1 MTQALPPAPT
11 SAIDWDSLGFKWIDT
26 NGHVK
31 YIFKDGK
38 WDQGEFVRDSY
49 IKMHVCAPCLNY
61 GQECFE
67 GIKAFRCKDGQI
79 RIFRPDANAKRMI
92 YSAELACMAPV
103 PEALFI
109 EACERAVANNLEF
122 VPPYGSGGALYLRP
136 LLLGTGP
143 EIGLYPAPEFTFIVS
158 VIPVGNFY
166 KGGVSPV
173 DCLVVDNFDRAAPL
187 GTGAAKL
194 GGNYAP
200 VLRHSSD
207 AKARGYPITL
217 HLDSKTHT
225 NVDEFSTSNF
235 VALTYPSTSSETP
248 TPTFCAPESPS
259 ILNSVTK
266 QSLVQLA
273 KSFGW
278 NVENRV
284 IPFTEILENRFEE
297 IAACG
302 TAAVITPVKSIERQ
316 GVKTLIGTSK
326 TQAAIGPGFLR
337 LFTAMRGIQNGD
349 LEDPYGWMQPAQG
362 IAPRHEA

>member
-1 MTQALPPAPT
+1 MTCELPPTPT
-11 SAIDWDSLGFKWIDT
+11 TAIDWDNLGFKWVDT
-26 NGHVK
+26 NGYVKHV
-31 YIFKDGK
+31 FSEGR
-38 WDQGEFVRDSY
+38 WDEGEFVRSSHLN
-49 IKMHVCAPCLNY
+49 IHICAPALNY

-67 GIKAFRCKDGQI
+67 GIKAFRCKDGQV
-79 RIFRPDANAKRMI
+79 RIFRPDINAKRMM
-92 YSAELACMAPV
+92 YSADISSMTPV
-103 PEALFI
+103 PEDIFVR
-109 EACERAVANNLEF
+109 ACERAVANNLEF

-143 EIGLYPAPEFTFIVS
+143 EIGLYPAPEFTFIVM

-166 KGGVSPV
+166 KSGVKPV
-173 DCLVVDNFDRAAPL
+173 DCLVVETFDRAAPL

-200 VLRHSSD
+200 VLKHSSA
-207 AKARGYPITL
+207 AKEKGYAITL

-235 VALTYPSTSSETP
+235 VALTYPSPEHGNQP
-248 TPTFCAPESPS
+248 IFCAPDSPS

-278 NVENRV
+278 TVDSAV
-284 IPFTEILENRFEE
+284 IPFTDITNNRFEE

-302 TAAVITPVKSIERQ
+302 TAAVITPVKTIERD
-316 GVKTLIGTSK
+316 GTKTDIGTPA
-326 TQAAIGPGFLR
+326 TTGEIGAGFQR

-349 LEDPYGWMQPAQG
+349 IADSYGWMQPAEG
-362 IAPRHEA
+362 IRPRKEP

>member
-1 MTQALPPAPT
+1 MAAAIPAPT
-11 SAIDWDSLGFKWIDT
+11 TTVDWDNLGFKWVDT
-26 NGHVK
+26 NGYVK
-31 YIFKDGK
+31 YIHRDGE
-38 WDQGEFVRDSY
+38 WDQGEFVKDPY
-49 IKMHVCAPCLNY
+49 LKIHICAPALHY

-67 GIKAFRCKDGQI
+67 GIKAFRCKDGQV
-79 RIFRPDANAKRMI
+79 RIFRPDANARRML
-92 YSAELACMAPV
+92 YSADLCSMAPV
-103 PEALFI
+103 PEKLFI

-136 LLLGTGP
+136 LLIGTGA
-143 EIGLYPAPEFTFIVS
+143 EINLYPAPEFTFIVM

-166 KGGVSPV
+166 KSGVKPV
-173 DCLVVDNFDRAAPL
+173 ECLVVDDFDRAAPL

-200 VLRHSSD
+200 VLKHSSA
-207 AKARGYPITL
+207 AKAKGYAITL

-235 VALTYPSTSSETP
+235 VALTFASPEHNHQP
-248 TPTFCAPESPS
+248 VFCAPHSPS

-273 KSFGW
+273 TSFGW
-278 NVENRV
+278 AVNTDVV
-284 IPFTEILENRFEE
+284 PFTDIENNRFEE

-302 TAAVITPVKSIERQ
+302 TAAIITPVKSIERQ
-316 GVKTLIGTSK
+316 GATIHIGTAA
-326 TQAAIGPGFLR
+326 TRDAIGAGFLR
-337 LFTAMRGIQNGD
+337 LFTAIRGIQNGD
-349 LEDPYGWMQPAQG
+349 LEDSYGWMQPAQG

>member
-1 MTQALPPAPT
+1 MTQEMPPAPIST
-11 SAIDWDSLGFKWIDT
+11 INWDNLGFEFIKT
-26 NGHVK
+26 NGHVV
-31 YIFKDGK
+31 YTHNDGK
-38 WDQGEFVRDSY
+38 WDSGKFVREPY
-49 IKMHVCAPCLNY
+49 IQMHICAPAINY

-79 RIFRPDANAKRMI
+79 RIFRPDVNAQRMKM
-92 YSAELACMAPV
+92 SADMAGMACV
-103 PEALFI
+103 PEDLFVQ
-109 EACERAVANNLEF
+109 ACERAVANNLEF

-143 EIGLYPAPEFTFIVS
+143 EIGLYPAPEFTFIVYA
-158 VIPVGNFY
+158 VPVGNFY
-166 KGGVSPV
+166 KSGVKPV
-173 DCLVVDNFDRAAPL
+173 DCLVVEDFDRAAPL

-200 VLRHSSD
+200 VLRHSQA
-207 AKARGYPITL
+207 AKKAGYAITL

-235 VALTYPSTSSETP
+235 VALTYPEKEGGNP
-248 TPTFCAPESPS
+248 VFCAPESPS

-278 NVENRV
+278 KVENNV
-284 IPFTEILENRFEE
+284 VAFSDIVNNRFAE

-302 TAAVITPVKSIERQ
+302 TAAVITPVKTITRQ
-316 GVKTLIGTSK
+316 GKTTDVGASETRD
-326 TQAAIGPGFLR
+326 AIGAGFLQ
-337 LFTAMRGIQNGD
+337 LFKALRAIQNG
-349 LEDPYGWMQPAQG
+349 EDEDKFGWMQPAAG
-362 IAPRHEA
+362 LRPLAEEAQ

>member
-1 MTQALPPAPT
+1 MTCALPPPPT
-11 SAIDWDSLGFKWIDT
+11 SAIDWDNLGFKWVDT

-31 YIFKDGK
+31 YVHKDGQ
-38 WDQGEFVRDSY
+38 WDQGEFVRDPY
-49 IKMHVCAPCLNY
+49 IKMHICAPALNY

-79 RIFRPDANAKRMI
+79 RIFRPDANAKRMR
-92 YSAELACMAPV
+92 YSADLACMAAV
-103 PEALFI
+103 PEDLFV

-136 LLLGTGP
+136 LLLGTGA
-143 EIGLYPAPEFTFIVS
+143 EIGLYPAPEFTFIVM

-166 KGGVSPV
+166 KSGVKPV

-200 VLRHSSD
+200 VLKHSSA
-207 AKARGYPITL
+207 AKEKGYAITL
-217 HLDSKTHT
+217 HLDSKTHS

-235 VALTYPSTSSETP
+235 VALTYPSPEHNNQP
-248 TPTFCAPESPS
+248 IFCAPESPS

-278 NVENRV
+278 AVESSV
-284 IPFTEILENRFEE
+284 VPFTDITSNRFEE

-302 TAAVITPVKSIERQ
+302 TAAVITPVKSIERK
-316 GVKTLIGTSK
+316 GTKTLIGTSA
-326 TQAAIGPGFLR
+326 TQEAIGAGFLR
-337 LFTAMRGIQNGD
+337 LFTVMRGIQNGD

>member
-1 MTQALPPAPT
+1 MTVHLPPAPT
-11 SAIDWDSLGFKWIDT
+11 SDIDWDNLGFKWVDT
-26 NGHVK
+26 NGYVK
-31 YIFKDGK
+31 YIHSNGQ
-38 WDQGEFVRDSY
+38 WDSGEFVRDSY
-49 IKMHVCAPCLNY
+49 IKMHICAPALNY

-67 GIKAFRCKDGQI
+67 GIKAFRCKDGQV
-79 RIFRPDANAKRMI
+79 RIFRPDANAKRMQ
-92 YSAELACMAPV
+92 YSADLACMASV
-103 PEALFI
+103 PEDLFVK
-109 EACERAVANNLEF
+109 ACERAVASNLEF

-143 EIGLYPAPEFTFIVS
+143 EIGLYPAPEFTFIVM

-166 KGGVSPV
+166 KSGVKPV

-200 VLRHSSD
+200 VLKYSSA
-207 AKARGYPITL
+207 AKEKGYAITL

-225 NVDEFSTSNF
+225 NIDEFSTSNF
-235 VALTYPSTSSETP
+235 VALTYASPEHDNKRV
-248 TPTFCAPESPS
+248 FCAPESPS

-273 KSFGW
+273 QSFGW
-278 NVENRV
+278 EVENKIV
-284 IPFTEILENRFEE
+284 PFTDIENNRFEE
-297 IAACG
+297 VAACG

-316 GVKTLIGTSK
+316 GITTMIGTPT
-326 TQAAIGPGFLR
+326 TQQAIGAGFLR

-362 IAPRHEA
+362 IAPRQEP

>member
-1 MTQALPPAPT
+1 MTLNAPPAPT
-11 SAIDWDSLGFKWIDT
+11 SAIDWDNLGFKWVDT

-31 YIFKDGK
+31 YIYSNGQ
-38 WDQGEFVRDSY
+38 WDQGEFVKDSY
-49 IKMHVCAPCLNY
+49 IKMHICAPALNY

-67 GIKAFRCKDGQI
+67 GIKAFRCKDGQV
-79 RIFRPDANAKRMI
+79 RIFRPDANARRMK
-92 YSAELACMAPV
+92 YSADLACMAPV
-103 PEALFI
+103 PEDMFV
-109 EACERAVANNLEF
+109 EACERAVAGNLEF

-143 EIGLYPAPEFTFIVS
+143 EIGLYPAPEFTFLVM

-166 KGGVSPV
+166 KSGVKPV

-200 VLRHSSD
+200 VLKHSSA
-207 AKARGYPITL
+207 AKEKGYAITL
-217 HLDSKTHT
+217 HLDSKTHS

-235 VALTYPSTSSETP
+235 VALTYPSPESDNKP
-248 TPTFCAPESPS
+248 VFIAPESPS

-278 NVENRV
+278 KVENQV
-284 IPFTEILENRFEE
+284 VPFTDITDNRFEE

-302 TAAVITPVKSIERQ
+302 TAAVITPVKSIERA
-316 GVKTLIGTSK
+316 GVTYQIGTEK
-326 TQAAIGPGFLR
+326 TREAIGAGFHR
-337 LFTAMRGIQNGD
+337 LFTEMRGIQNGD
-349 LEDPYGWMQPAQG
+349 IADPYGWMQPAQG
-362 IAPRHEA
+362 IASRCE

>member
-1 MTQALPPAPT
+1 
-11 SAIDWDSLGFKWIDT
+11 
-26 NGHVK
+26 
-31 YIFKDGK
+31 
-38 WDQGEFVRDSY
+38 
-49 IKMHVCAPCLNY
+49 
-61 GQECFE
+61 
-67 GIKAFRCKDGQI
+67 
-79 RIFRPDANAKRMI
+79 
-92 YSAELACMAPV
+92 MAPV
-103 PEALFI
+103 PEDLFV

-143 EIGLYPAPEFTFIVS
+143 EIGLYPAPEFTFIVM

-173 DCLVVDNFDRAAPL
+173 DCLVVETFDRAAPL

-200 VLRHSSD
+200 VLKHSSD

-235 VALTYPSTSSETP
+235 VALTAPSSSSSSSEEEAQ
-248 TPTFCAPESPS
+248 PTFCAPESPS

-278 NVENRV
+278 QVENRV
-284 IPFTEILENRFEE
+284 IPFSEVTDNRFQE

-302 TAAVITPVKSIERQ
+302 TAAVITPVKSIERG
-316 GVKTLIGTSK
+316 GVKTMIGNAK
-326 TQAAIGPGFLR
+326 TQASIGPGFLR

-362 IAPRHEA
+362 IAHRHE

>member
-1 MTQALPPAPT
+1 MANQIPQPT
-11 SAIDWDSLGFKWIDT
+11 SALNWDNLGFKWVDT
-26 NGHVK
+26 NGYVK
-31 YIFKDGK
+31 YVFNDGK

-49 IKMHVCAPCLNY
+49 IKMHVCAPALNY

-79 RIFRPDANAKRMI
+79 RIFRPDANAKRML
-92 YSAELACMAPV
+92 YSADLACMAPV
-103 PEALFI
+103 PEEIFV
-109 EACERAVANNLEF
+109 EACKRAVANNLEF
-122 VPPYGSGGALYLRP
+122 VPPYGSGGAMYLRP
-136 LLLGTGP
+136 LLLGTGA
-143 EIGLYPAPEFTFIVS
+143 EIGLYPAPEFTFIVM

-166 KGGVSPV
+166 KSGVKPV

-200 VLRHSSD
+200 VLKHSSA
-207 AKARGYPITL
+207 AKEKGYAITL
-217 HLDSKTHT
+217 HLDSKTHS

-235 VALTYPSTSSETP
+235 VALTYASPEHDNKP
-248 TPTFCAPESPS
+248 VFCAPESPS

-266 QSLVQLA
+266 QSLVKLA
-273 KSFGW
+273 ESFGW
-278 NVENRV
+278 AVDKRV
-284 IPFTEILENRFEE
+284 VPFTDIENNRFEE

-316 GVKTLIGTSK
+316 GVATRIGTPA
-326 TQAAIGPGFLR
+326 TRDAIGAGFLR

-349 LEDPYGWMQPAQG
+349 LEDPYGWMQPAEG